1 MFSEKN
7 RRGSIP
13 RGRRLERRR
22 GRPTPPLRRNLCRIR
37 RVSAPCRA
45 CRRYS
50 LQVLRRGLSYGFFQL
65 FQEYVSLLVCRYLI
79 GRTLGRRSPGPSIV
93 IFYLRNAFSGRRMR
107 EYERRFFP
115 DWLRLVA
122 RGNELR
128 NVVTVDL
135 YHVPIESPVFVAHR
149 LKRHH
154 IFRVSVYLNVIPV
167 HYPSEISEPVF
178 RREHRGLPCIPF
190 FLLAVGHG
198 AKDAERLAVHSR
210 RVGIAGRLRKAA
222 SERARCRLES
232 WQALALGMSL
242 QARTEFP
249 QRETLLN
256 REVPGMCHRG
266 VAHGRDVTVGE
277 HKPVALRPIRIF
289 RIVFQYV
296 KIERGENVRHSKR
309 PRRMPAFGGR
319 EHFNNSLADIVRVRF
334 KRSHFGIR

>member
-1 MFSEKN
+1 MKEFA
-7 RRGSIP
+7 SINENELD
-13 RGRRLERRR
+13 GALNALFLE
-22 GRPTPPLRRNLCRIR
+22 T
-37 RVSAPCRA
+37 
-45 CRRYS
+45 YS
-50 LQVLRRGLSYGFFQL
+50 
-65 FQEYVSLLVCRYLI
+65 
-79 GRTLGRRSPGPSIV
+79 
-93 IFYLRNAFSGRRMR
+93 R
-107 EYERRFFP
+107 ETDEGMARFFLEQ
-115 DWLRLVA
+115 DYKVSINSKKEA
-122 RGNELR
+122 EL
-128 NVVTVDL
+128 
-135 YHVPIESPVFVAHR
+135 
-149 LKRHH
+149 
-154 IFRVSVYLNVIPV
+154 
-167 HYPSEISEPVF
+167 
-178 RREHRGLPCIPF
+178 
-190 FLLAVGHG
+190 
-198 AKDAERLAVHSR
+198 LAVHSR
-210 RVGIAGRLRKAA
+210 RGGIVGRLRKAA

-319 EHFNNSLADIVRVRF
+319 EHFNNSLPDIVRVRF